1 MKRHLLVCSAVIA
14 LAVSTAPA
22 VANSPAGTETKA
34 ASAKP
39 KIETWGVDMS
49 AIDKNTKPGDD
60 FFQYVNGAWVA
71 RTEIAPDRTS
81 AGVGVDLVDQ
91 AERDVRAIVEDL
103 SKTKTKPGTVAQ
115 QVGDYYASWMDEAK
129 VEELGTKPLKPYLD
143 YVWAI
148 NDKTGLIKAF
158 ARNGYMSPAGA
169 SPIPDLADPTRYT
182 IAIGQ
187 SGLGMPDRDYYL
199 LEGEKYDGY
208 RAAYKQYIV
217 TQLRNAGIADAE
229 AKAEGIFNLEV
240 EIAKTHWT
248 KVESRNIA
256 RLNNPKTLE
265 QITELAPQYN
275 WKLFFAEAKIPA
287 MPTYLFANDTAIIGS
302 AKLIDSVPL
311 ATWKDYLAFHFISS
325 HASALPK
332 KFDQASFDFFN
343 KTLNGQPEQRAR
355 WKRGISLMNGALGEA
370 IGQIYVERHYPPA
383 SNAQMN
389 ELIANLRAAFE
400 TRLAKLDWMDE
411 ATRKEALVKLAAFD
425 PRVGHPKKWIDYS
438 SLRIDRGDLLGNI
451 MRSTD
456 FFQDLQLSRVPKP
469 VDRDLWAMT
478 PQTVNAYYNPLANQI
493 TFPAAILQAPYF
505 DPNADAAVNYG
516 AIGAVIGH
524 EIGHGFDDQGSKF
537 DATGKFRNWW
547 GPETK
552 AKFDAATGKL
562 AVQYDQF
569 EPLPGLKVNGKLTLG
584 ENIGDLGGLQM
595 AYTAYQFYKQKNGEP
610 PVIDG
615 LTGDQRF
622 FLAFGQAWRGKQ
634 RDDALRTQVLTDP
647 HSPRVYRVNG
657 TLRNFDEWYKAFDV
671 KPGDKMYLPPE
682 ERVRIW

>member
-1 MKRHLLVCSAVIA
+1 MKRRLLICSAVIA
-14 LAVSTAPA
+14 LAVSAAPA
-22 VANSPAGTETKA
+22 VAQSAEESQKA
-34 ASAKP
+34 STKP
-39 KIETWGVDMS
+39 KFETWGFDMTAVDQ
-49 AIDKNTKPGDD
+49 NTKPGDD

-71 RTEIAPDRTS
+71 RTEIAADRTS
-81 AGVGVDLVDQ
+81 AGVGVDLVNQ
-91 AERDVRAIVEDL
+91 AELDVRAIVEDL
-103 SKTKTKPGTVAQ
+103 SKTKTKSGTVAQ

-129 VEELGTKPLKPYLD
+129 VETLGTKPLKPYLD
-143 YVWAI
+143 YVNAI
-148 NDKTGLIKAF
+148 NNKTALIKAF
-158 ARNGYMSPAGA
+158 ARNGFMSPVGAG
-169 SPIPDLADPTRYT
+169 PIPDLADPSRYT
-182 IAIGQ
+182 IALGQ
-187 SGLGMPDRDYYL
+187 GGIGMPDRDYYL

-208 RAAYKQYIV
+208 RAAYKKYII
-217 TQLRNAGIADAE
+217 TQLTNAGIADAA
-229 AKAEGIFNLEV
+229 AKAEGIYNLEV

-248 KVESRNIA
+248 KVESRDIA

-265 QITELAPQYN
+265 QIIALAPQYD
-275 WKLFFAEAKIPA
+275 WKLFFAEGKIPA

-302 AKLIDSVPL
+302 GKLIDSVSL
-311 ATWKDYLAFHFISS
+311 ATWKDYLSFHFISS

-332 KFDQASFDFFN
+332 KFDAASFDFYN

-370 IGQIYVERHYPPA
+370 IGQIYVQRHYPPA
-383 SNAQMN
+383 SDAQMN
-389 ELIANLRAAFE
+389 ELITNLRAAFE
-400 TRLAKLDWMDE
+400 TRLAKLSWMDD
-411 ATRKEALVKLAAFD
+411 ATRTQALAKLAAFD

-438 SLRIDRGDLLGNI
+438 SLNIDRGDLLGNV
-451 MRSTD
+451 MRSGE
-456 FFQDLQLSRVPKP
+456 FFTDLQLSRVPKP

-524 EIGHGFDDQGSKF
+524 EIGHGFDDQGSQF

-552 AKFDAATGKL
+552 AKFQLATGKL
-562 AVQYDQF
+562 AAQYDQF

-595 AYTAYQFYKQKNGEP
+595 AYTAYQIYKQKNGEP

-657 TLRNFDEWYKAFDV
+657 TLRNFDEWYKAFNV
-671 KPGDKMYLPPE
+671 QPGDKMYLPPE

>member
-1 MKRHLLVCSAVIA
+1 MKRRLLICSAVIA
-14 LAVSTAPA
+14 LAVSAAPA
-22 VANSPAGTETKA
+22 VAQSAGESPKTST
-34 ASAKP
+34 KP
-39 KIETWGVDMS
+39 KFETWGFDMTAVDQS
-49 AIDKNTKPGDD
+49 TKPGDD

-71 RTEIAPDRTS
+71 RTEIAADRTS
-81 AGVGVDLVDQ
+81 AGVGVDLVNQ
-91 AERDVRAIVEDL
+91 AELDVRAIVEDL
-103 SKTKTKPGTVAQ
+103 SKTKTKSGTVAQ

-129 VEELGTKPLKPYLD
+129 VEALGTKPLKPYLD
-143 YVWAI
+143 YVNAI
-148 NDKTGLIKAF
+148 NNKTALIKAF
-158 ARNGYMSPAGA
+158 ARNGFMSPVGAG
-169 SPIPDLADPTRYT
+169 PIPDLADPSRYT
-182 IAIGQ
+182 IALGQ
-187 SGLGMPDRDYYL
+187 GGIGMPDRDYYL
-199 LEGEKYDGY
+199 LEGPKYDGY
-208 RAAYKQYIV
+208 RAAYKKYII
-217 TQLRNAGIADAE
+217 TQLTNAGIADAA
-229 AKAEGIFNLEV
+229 AKADGIYNLEV

-248 KVESRNIA
+248 KVESRDIA
-256 RLNNPKTLE
+256 RLNNPKTLD
-265 QITELAPQYN
+265 QIIALAPQYE
-275 WKLFFAEAKIPA
+275 WKLFFAEGKIPA

-302 AKLIDSVPL
+302 GKLIDSVPL

-332 KFDQASFDFFN
+332 KFDDASFDFYN

-383 SNAQMN
+383 SDAQMN
-389 ELIANLRAAFE
+389 ELITNLRAAFE
-400 TRLAKLDWMDE
+400 TRLAKLSWMDD
-411 ATRKEALVKLAAFD
+411 ATRTQALAKLAAFD

-438 SLRIDRGDLLGNI
+438 SLKIDRGDLLGNV
-451 MRSTD
+451 MRSGE
-456 FFQDLQLSRVPKP
+456 FFTDLQLSRVPKP

-524 EIGHGFDDQGSKF
+524 EIGHGFDDQGSQF

-552 AKFDAATGKL
+552 AKFQLATGKL
-562 AVQYDQF
+562 AAQYDQF

-595 AYTAYQFYKQKNGEP
+595 AYTAYQIYKQKNGEP

-657 TLRNFDEWYKAFDV
+657 TLRNFDEWYKAFKV
-671 KPGDKMYLPPE
+671 QPGDKMYLPPE

>member
-1 MKRHLLVCSAVIA
+1 MKRRLLICSAVIA
-14 LAVSTAPA
+14 LAVSAAPA
-22 VANSPAGTETKA
+22 VAQSAGESSKTST
-34 ASAKP
+34 KP
-39 KIETWGVDMS
+39 KFETWGFDMTAVDQ
-49 AIDKNTKPGDD
+49 NTKPGDD

-71 RTEIAPDRTS
+71 RTEIAADRTS
-81 AGVGVDLVDQ
+81 AGVGVDLVNQ
-91 AERDVRAIVEDL
+91 AELDVRAIVEDL
-103 SKTKTKPGTVAQ
+103 SKTKTKSGTVGQ
-115 QVGDYYASWMDEAK
+115 QVGEYYASWMDEAK
-129 VEELGTKPLKPYLD
+129 VEALGTKPLKPYLD
-143 YVWAI
+143 YVSAI
-148 NDKTGLIKAF
+148 NDKTALIKAF
-158 ARNGYMSPAGA
+158 ARNGFMSPVGAG
-169 SPIPDLADPTRYT
+169 PIPDLADPSRYT
-182 IAIGQ
+182 IALGQ
-187 SGLGMPDRDYYL
+187 GGIGMPDRDYYL

-208 RAAYKQYIV
+208 RAAYKKYII
-217 TQLRNAGIADAE
+217 TQLTNAGIADAA
-229 AKAEGIFNLEV
+229 AKADGIYNLEV

-256 RLNNPKTLE
+256 RLNNPKTLD
-265 QITELAPQYN
+265 QIIELAPQYD
-275 WKLFFAEAKIPA
+275 WKLFFAEGKIPA

-302 AKLIDSVPL
+302 GKLIDSVPL

-332 KFDQASFDFFN
+332 KFDDASFDFYN

-370 IGQIYVERHYPPA
+370 IGQIYVQRHYPPA
-383 SNAQMN
+383 SDAQMN
-389 ELIANLRAAFE
+389 ELITNLRAAFQ
-400 TRLAKLDWMDE
+400 TRLAKLSWMDD
-411 ATRKEALVKLAAFD
+411 ATRTQALAKLAAFD

-438 SLRIDRGDLLGNI
+438 SLKIDRGDLLGNV
-451 MRSTD
+451 MRSGE
-456 FFQDLQLSRVPKP
+456 FFTDLQLSRVPKP

-524 EIGHGFDDQGSKF
+524 EIGHGFDDQGSQF

-552 AKFDAATGKL
+552 AKFQLATGKL
-562 AVQYDQF
+562 AAQYDQF

-595 AYTAYQFYKQKNGEP
+595 AYTAYQLYKQKNGEP

-657 TLRNFDEWYKAFDV
+657 TLRNFDEWYKAFNV
-671 KPGDKMYLPPE
+671 QPGDKMYLPPE

>member
-1 MKRHLLVCSAVIA
+1 MKRRLLICSAVIA
-14 LAVSTAPA
+14 LAVSAAPA
-22 VANSPAGTETKA
+22 VAQSAGE
-34 ASAKP
+34 SAKTSTKP
-39 KIETWGVDMS
+39 KFETWGFDMTAVDQN
-49 AIDKNTKPGDD
+49 AKPGDD

-71 RTEIAPDRTS
+71 RTEIAADRTS
-81 AGVGVDLVDQ
+81 AGVGVDLVNQ
-91 AERDVRAIVEDL
+91 AELDVRAIVEDL
-103 SKTKTKPGTVAQ
+103 SKTKTKSGTVAQ

-129 VEELGTKPLKPYLD
+129 VEALGTKPLKPYLD
-143 YVWAI
+143 YVNAI
-148 NDKTGLIKAF
+148 NNKTALIKAF
-158 ARNGYMSPAGA
+158 ARNGFMSPVGAG
-169 SPIPDLADPTRYT
+169 PIPDLADPSRYT
-182 IAIGQ
+182 IALGQ
-187 SGLGMPDRDYYL
+187 GGIGMPDRDYYL

-208 RAAYKQYIV
+208 RAAYKNYII
-217 TQLRNAGIADAE
+217 TQLTNAGIADAA
-229 AKAEGIFNLEV
+229 AKADGIYNLEV

-248 KVESRNIA
+248 KVESRDIA
-256 RLNNPKTLE
+256 RLNNPKTLD
-265 QITELAPQYN
+265 QIIALAPQYD
-275 WKLFFAEAKIPA
+275 WKLFFAEGNIPA

-302 AKLIDSVPL
+302 GKLIDSVPL

-332 KFDQASFDFFN
+332 KFDDASFDFYN

-383 SNAQMN
+383 SDAQMN
-389 ELIANLRAAFE
+389 ELITNLRAAFE
-400 TRLAKLDWMDE
+400 TRLAKLSWMDD
-411 ATRKEALVKLAAFD
+411 ATRTQALAKLAAFD

-438 SLRIDRGDLLGNI
+438 SLKIDRGDLLGNV
-451 MRSTD
+451 MRSGE
-456 FFQDLQLSRVPKP
+456 FFTDLQLSRVPKP
-469 VDRDLWAMT
+469 VDRDLWAMM

-524 EIGHGFDDQGSKF
+524 EIGHGFDDQGSQF

-552 AKFDAATGKL
+552 AKFQLATGKL
-562 AVQYDQF
+562 AAQYDQF

-595 AYTAYQFYKQKNGEP
+595 AYTAYQIYKQKNGEP

-657 TLRNFDEWYKAFDV
+657 TLRNFDEWYKAFNV
-671 KPGDKMYLPPE
+671 QPGDKMYLPPE

>member
-1 MKRHLLVCSAVIA
+1 MKRRLLICSAVIA
-14 LAVSTAPA
+14 LAVSAAPA
-22 VANSPAGTETKA
+22 IANSADENKS
-34 ASAKP
+34 ASTKP
-39 KIETWGVDMS
+39 KFETWGFDMT
-49 AIDKNTKPGDD
+49 AIDQGTKPGDD

-71 RTEIAPDRTS
+71 RTEIAADRTS
-81 AGVGVDLVDQ
+81 AGVGVDLANQ
-91 AERDVRAIVEDL
+91 AELDVRTIVEDL

-129 VEELGTKPLKPYLD
+129 VEALGTKPLKRYLD

-158 ARNGYMSPAGA
+158 ARNGYMSPVGAG
-169 SPIPDLADPTRYT
+169 PIPDLADPSRYT
-182 IAIGQ
+182 IAMGQ

-208 RAAYKQYIV
+208 RAAYKKYIV
-217 TQLRNAGIADAE
+217 TQLTNAGIADAA
-229 AKAEGIFNLEV
+229 AKAEGIYNLEV

-265 QITELAPQYN
+265 QIIELAPQYD
-275 WKLFFAEAKIPA
+275 WKQFFAEAKIPA

-302 AKLIDSVPL
+302 GKLIESVPL

-325 HASALPK
+325 HSNALPK

-400 TRLAKLDWMDE
+400 TRLAKLSWMDD
-411 ATRKEALVKLAAFD
+411 ATREQALAKLAAFD

-438 SLRIDRGDLLGNI
+438 SLKIERGDLLGNV
-451 MRSTD
+451 MRSGD
-456 FFQDLQLSRVPKP
+456 FYTDLQLSRVPKP

-478 PQTVNAYYNPLANQI
+478 PQTVNAYYSPLANQI

-524 EIGHGFDDQGSKF
+524 EIGHGFDDQGSQF

-547 GPETK
+547 GQETK
-552 AKFDAATGKL
+552 AKFEAATAKL
-562 AVQYDQF
+562 TAQYDQF
-569 EPLPGLKVNGKLTLG
+569 EPLPGLRVNGKLTLG

-595 AYTAYQFYKQKNGEP
+595 AYTAYQLYKQKNGEP

-657 TLRNFDEWYKAFDV
+657 TLRNFDEWYQAFNV
-671 KPGDKMYLPPE
+671 QSGDKMYLPPE

>member
-1 MKRHLLVCSAVIA
+1 MKRRLLLCTAIIA
-14 LAVSTAPA
+14 LSISAAPA
-22 VANSPAGTETKA
+22 FAESALDSETKA
-34 ASAKP
+34 ASTKP
-39 KIETWGVDMS
+39 KFETWGFDMT
-49 AIDKNTKPGDD
+49 AIDKSTKPGDD

-71 RTEIAPDRTS
+71 RTEIAADRTS
-81 AGVGVDLVDQ
+81 AGVGVDLTNQ
-91 AERDVRAIVEDL
+91 AELDVRAIVEDL

-148 NDKTGLIKAF
+148 NDKTALIKAF
-158 ARNGYMSPAGA
+158 ARNGYSSPAGA
-169 SPIPDLADPTRYT
+169 GPIPDLADPTRYT
-182 IAIGQ
+182 IAMGQ
-187 SGLGMPDRDYYL
+187 SGLGLPDRDYYL

-208 RAAYKQYIV
+208 RSAYKKYIV
-217 TQLRNAGIADAE
+217 TQLTNAGIANGE
-229 AKAEGIFNLEV
+229 AKADGIFNLEV

-265 QITELAPQYN
+265 QIIELAPQYD

-302 AKLIDSVPL
+302 GKLIDSVPL
-311 ATWKDYLAFHFISS
+311 ATWKDYLAFHFISD
-325 HASALPK
+325 HANALPK

-370 IGQIYVERHYPPA
+370 IGQTYVERHYPPA

-400 TRLAKLDWMDE
+400 SRLAKLSWMDD
-411 ATRKEALVKLAAFD
+411 ATREQALAKLAAFD

-438 SLRIDRGDLLGNI
+438 SLKIERGDLLGNV
-451 MRSTD
+451 MRSGD
-456 FFQDLQLSRVPKP
+456 FFNDLQLSRVPKP

-524 EIGHGFDDQGSKF
+524 EIGHGFDDQGSQF

-552 AKFDAATGKL
+552 AKFEAATGKL
-562 AVQYDQF
+562 TAQYDQF
-569 EPLPGLKVNGKLTLG
+569 EPLPGLRVNGKLTLG

-595 AYTAYQFYKQKNGEP
+595 AYTAYQIFKQKNGEP

-634 RDDALRTQVLTDP
+634 RDEALRTQVLTDP

-657 TLRNFDEWYKAFDV
+657 TLRNFDEWYQAFGV